1 MHWPWQA
8 KHSPLIPDDGRAYFR
23 LKRREYES
31 LVLADPKCARPVLTP
46 IFAKDEADLTWDDV
60 FSLDDVL
67 IDVKPIQ
74 DIRRER
80 WWWLERY
87 QSLAQKQEFDAY
99 VASNPPNATDPD
111 GDAVRSDVKQLAAS
125 VHYILTNDTAREAIL
140 NKFRVSMLTIVLV
153 IFLTIV
159 IVGTTQL
166 YDYITASILVLFAGY
181 AGGVLSVQ
189 QRLQS
194 VTNGLLL
201 NRALETPSSKLSLYV
216 VPLQGAVFAVLL
228 YILFIGHLIQ
238 GDLFPKI
245 MPDPTG
251 DYCSKTENVVV
262 QLLNCTAPAGPF
274 EFAKLLA
281 WSFIAGFAERLVPDT
296 ISRLVGDASKT

>member
-1 MHWPWQA
+1 MRWPWQA
-8 KHSPLIPDDGRAYFR
+8 KRSPLIPDDGRAYFR

-31 LVLADPKCARPVLTP
+31 LVLTDPKCARPVLTP

-67 IDVKPIQ
+67 IDIKPIQ

-87 QSLAQKQEFDAY
+87 QTLAQKEEFDAY

-125 VHYILTNDTAREAIL
+125 VHYILTTDTAREAIL
-140 NKFRVSMLTIVLV
+140 NKFRVSTLTIVLV
-153 IFLTIV
+153 IFLTVV

-228 YILFIGHLIQ
+228 YLLFIGHLIQ

-245 MPDPTG
+245 IADPTG
-251 DYCSKTENVVV
+251 DYCGKTENVVV